1 MTIGTAEP
9 AGFRR
14 ARGGQ
19 RTLVDRDR
27 TNGTTIAVLGA
38 DDANLDVLRNMP
50 GHEQHH
56 FVPVLTPE
64 EMQIGEVSIPDLL
77 DRAVATLDERD
88 APVDAIVGFWDFPI
102 STLVPLLARHYGLH
116 SSPLAAVV
124 TCEHKYWSRL
134 EQQKVTDALPRFGL
148 VDLDEPRLPDGLRYP
163 VWLKPV
169 KSYSSE
175 LAFHVAD
182 DRQFTEAVAEIA
194 DGIGRLGRPFE
205 WILDQLDLP
214 PEIAEVGG
222 QACLVEEAMTGARA
236 ATEGYVH
243 DGHVVVYG
251 VLDSIPYP
259 ERSSFLRH
267 QYPSQLPERVQRQLV
282 DVSERVIAQVGL
294 DWTTFSVEF
303 FCDPESGD
311 VSVLEINPRHSQSHA
326 ELFADVDGI
335 ANHHAMVELALGRD
349 PDMPSGKGPY
359 EIAAKWYHR
368 RFDDGVL
375 RRGPS
380 PEEIARVEREIP
392 GVRLSPVPHE
402 GQRLS
407 ELPAQDS
414 YSFELTDVIVGA
426 RDEAELEAKYERAV
440 SGLTYEFT

>member
-1 MTIGTAEP
+1 
-9 AGFRR
+9 
-14 ARGGQ
+14 
-19 RTLVDRDR
+19 VDRER

-50 GHEQHH
+50 GHEQHR

-64 EMQIGEVSIPDLL
+64 EMQLGEVSIPDLL

-116 SSPLAAVV
+116 SAPLAAVV

-148 VDLDEPRLPDGLRYP
+148 VDLDEPRLPDGIDFP

-175 LAFHVAD
+175 LAFHVRD
-182 DRQFTEAVAEIA
+182 EQQLTEAVAEIRE
-194 DGIGRLGRPFE
+194 GVGRLGRPFE
-205 WILDQLDLP
+205 WVLDQVDLP

-243 DGHVVVYG
+243 DGRVVVYG
-251 VLDSIPYP
+251 VLDSVPYP

-267 QYPSQLPERVQRQLV
+267 QYPSQLPERVQRRLV

-303 FCDPESGD
+303 FCDPDSGD

-359 EIAAKWYHR
+359 GIAAKWYHR
-368 RFDDGVL
+368 RFSDGVV
-375 RRGPS
+375 RRVPTA
-380 PEEIARVEREIP
+380 EEIARIERDIP
-392 GVRLSPVPHE
+392 GVRLSPVPQE

-426 RDEAELEAKYERAV
+426 RDEAELVDKYERAV
-440 SGLTYEFT
+440 AALHYEFGD